1 MSSGKSSAVGNMHN
15 FLACKIDVVNKQLVS
30 TLSWN
35 NPLSETPF
43 DESNILTDYK
53 HLDAKKKHEGVYN
66 MYFHLGHNFL

>member
-15 FLACKIDVVNKQLVS
+15 FLACKIDIEQLVS

-35 NPLSETPF
+35 NLLSETPF

-66 MYFHLGHNFL
+66 M

>member
-53 HLDAKKKHEGVYN
+53 YLDAKKKHEGVYN
-66 MYFHLGHNFL
+66 M